1 MSTPAMVAIRRAALA
16 RVRAEVYLRMD
27 PDSSDALA
35 ARERAWRV
43 MLHCAK
49 RTARDLDFGDD

>member
-1 MSTPAMVAIRRAALA
+1 MVAIRRAALA
-16 RVRAEVYLRMD
+16 RVRTDVYLRTD
-27 PDSSDALA
+27 PDSSDAQE

-49 RTARDLDFGDD
+49 RTMRDLDFGD